1 MGREA
6 LLKAA
11 CMAVASVPFVA
22 VVVCCVMFGIIRT
35 ISAVLIVA
43 AVLVGCLIVVAFIRA
58 CGLELYER
66 LFMKGDES

>member
-11 CMAVASVPFVA
+11 CMAVASVPFVTI
-22 VVVCCVMFGIIRT
+22 VVCCVMFGVIRT
-35 ISAVLIVA
+35 IGAVLIVA
-43 AVLVGCLIVVAFIRA
+43 AVFVGLLIMVAFIRA

-66 LFMKGDES
+66 FFMKSDES

>member
-22 VVVCCVMFGIIRT
+22 LVVCCVVFGVVRT
-35 ISAVLIVA
+35 FATVVIVA
-43 AVLVGCLIVVAFIRA
+43 AVLVGCLIVVAFVRA

-66 LFMKGDES
+66 LFDGRESQ